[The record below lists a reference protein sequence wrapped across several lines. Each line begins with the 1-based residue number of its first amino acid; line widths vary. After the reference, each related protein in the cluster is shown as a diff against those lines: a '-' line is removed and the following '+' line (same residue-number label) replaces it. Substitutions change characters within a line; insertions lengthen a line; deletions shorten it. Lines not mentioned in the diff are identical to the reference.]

1 MQEWQADD
9 NYLDE
14 DHGDDHGRDHG
25 DDAHSSPECVQLY
38 KSGDLRYVTVIVQG
52 MGSAQHAG
60 DRQVVDHQDVD
71 HHDVD
76 HYDQH

>member
-1 MQEWQADD
+1 MP
-9 NYLDE
+9 
-14 DHGDDHGRDHG
+14 
-25 DDAHSSPECVQLY
+25 HSSPECVQLY

>member
-1 MQEWQADD
+1 MVMIMVVIMVTI
-9 NYLDE
+9 NVTN
-14 DHGDDHGRDHG
+14 
-25 DDAHSSPECVQLY
+25 AHSSPECVQLY